1 MNTKHNTMETMYRKV
16 SLSERLPQK
25 EKVYIGIINTIG
37 EVHTAFYIG
46 EGKFSCT
53 HVAYAN
59 PENDLNYSVTHWLEE
74 TPSLEAENKE
84 LREMKF
90 TLDDIKSF
98 GKKCFYKGF
107 EKCEKDDANSFTA
120 WREESG
126 LLLHELL
133 NKER

>member
-16 SLSERLPQK
+16 AVSERLPK
-25 EKVYIGIINTIG
+25 KIGFYFIISANGIKRSYWFNG
-37 EVHTAFYIG
+37 S
-46 EGKFSCT
+46 KFFT
-53 HVAYAN
+53 D
-59 PENDLNYSVTHWLEE
+59 ENVRVIKYWLEE

-133 NKER
+133 NKTS